1 MTAIVKKSLCMMIAV
16 LVICAALP
24 VIPRAASS
32 TVTGTSN
39 ETVVYEFLTG
49 EAGLSNA
56 AACGI
61 MANIQKESFF
71 KPALENSTGHY
82 GICQW
87 GGVRKTRLIS
97 WCKSNGYSYTSLSGQ
112 LHFLE
117 YELINYYAK
126 VYNMITSAPNSAE
139 GAYQAGYDWCYY
151 YEIPGSRATSSVTRG
166 NLAKESYWPIYGNG
180 GSLKESAV
188 VSTPDTPVLASL
200 VNTSSNTLKL
210 TWNKVSGV
218 DGYNIYA
225 KKNGS
230 FALIG
235 TVSGASTTQYT
246 YTKGSSGK
254 VYRFTVSA
262 YKNSVEG
269 AYDENGLAIYKLDK
283 VVITSAKALGS
294 EIDLAWKEVG
304 GASYYRIYRSVN
316 GGAYVKVKD
325 VTGLTYQDQDVQTG
339 SSCSYKVRAFKN
351 SYSGTAACVTL
362 DN

>member
-1 MTAIVKKSLCMMIAV
+1 MMVAV
-16 LVICAALP
+16 LVICAAVP

-39 ETVVYEFLTG
+39 ETAVFEFLTG

-71 KPALENSTGHY
+71 KPHLENSTGHY

-97 WCKSNGYSYTSLSGQ
+97 WCNSNGYSYSSLTGQ

-117 YELINYYAK
+117 YELINYYSK
-126 VYNMITSAPNSAE
+126 VYDKITSAPNSAE

-151 YEIPGSRATSSVTRG
+151 YEIPGSKATSSVTRG
-166 NLAKESYWPIYGNG
+166 NLAKESYWPIYGNAD
-180 GSLKESAV
+180 SLKETASVSA
-188 VSTPDTPVLASL
+188 PDTPVLASL
-200 VNTSSNTLKL
+200 VNTSSNTLRL

-235 TVSGASTTQYT
+235 TVAGASSTQYT
-246 YTKGSSGK
+246 YSKGSSGK

-262 YKNSVEG
+262 YKNSAEG

-283 VVITSAKALGS
+283 VVITSAKADGS
-294 EIDLAWKEVG
+294 ENSLSWKEVG
-304 GASYYRIYRSVN
+304 GAAFYRVYRSVN
-316 GGAYVKVKD
+316 GGSYVKVQDTTSLSYLDKD
-325 VTGLTYQDQDVQTG
+325 VKSG
-339 SSCSYKVRAFKN
+339 SKASYKIRAFKN
-351 SYSGTAACVTL
+351 SYYSAAASASL
-362 DN
+362 NN